1 MNARHPF
8 RALPFLLIASVLACG
23 CARTIIFLDKPAY
36 HYQTGMK
43 FLNQGNLPGART
55 EFEYAV
61 FLDGAYSQAILGLAL
76 VQATEGE
83 LDKAAQTMR
92 RFLDLKKAAVPPPA
106 ASGAVPASPPGR

>member
-1 MNARHPF
+1 MIAR
-8 RALPFLLIASVLACG
+8 RAAGVVLACLAGAMLMSG
-23 CARTIIFLDKPAY
+23 CARTIVFLDKPAY

-61 FLDGAYSQAILGLAL
+61 FLDGGYAQAMLALAL

-83 LDKAAQTMR
+83 LEKAAQTMK
-92 RFLDLKKAAVPPPA
+92 RFLEATKTATPLPA
-106 ASGAVPASPPGR
+106 APIGAGGGVAP